1 MSRTKAS
8 PAALFMMSSRAMLKG
23 SAIGRSNPGAVL
35 HELNDLLC
43 DNNDTLMFVTL
54 LYATYD
60 PATGEL
66 TYANGGH
73 NPTAD
78 SSRGRNLEYSSSTTG
93 GVALGVM
100 PGINYR
106 HDSITLSPGDAVVFY
121 TDGVTEAM
129 NEEDEEFGTD
139 NLQEVFAT
147 APPIECQEATMAVF
161 RAVSAFAGDAPQFD
175 DITCLTLCRS
185 GAES

>member
-1 MSRTKAS
+1 
-8 PAALFMMSSRAMLKG
+8 MLKG

-35 HELNDLLC
+35 HELNDLLSE
-43 DNNDTLMFVTL
+43 NNETLMFVTL
-54 LYATYD
+54 LYAIYD
-60 PATGEL
+60 PVSGEL

-73 NPTAD
+73 NPPLIVHSDGT
-78 SSRGRNLEYSSSTTG
+78 SKILPPTG